1 MYTVN
6 AIRMRNRRAGGHF
19 FDAGTMRM
27 FNSRIESGGT
37 KLPDG
42 GCLFITSEQH
52 EKMME
57 PGSWWPRMYTVRVMG
72 PDGNV
77 LPTAHPYLPGKLQG
91 IRDLE
96 YQAHDTKAA
105 ARAALLR
112 VAVAWPRKEQ

>member
-1 MYTVN
+1 MLQ
-6 AIRMRNRRAGGHF
+6 ASELRRRNRRAAGHF

-27 FNSRIESGGT
+27 FDSRIESGGT

-52 EKMME
+52 DKMFDT
-57 PGSWWPRMYTVRVMG
+57 GRWPRMYTVRVMG

-77 LPTAHPYLPGKLQG
+77 LPTAHPYLPGKLHG
-91 IRDLE
+91 IHDLE
-96 YQAHDTKAA
+96 YQAHDTLAA

-112 VAVAWPRKEQ
+112 VAAAWPRKEQ